1 VRGRRKG
8 WRKFGFSLVSL
19 PFFYTYASA
28 DSFAN
33 VRLLVLALPRMYTG
47 WYRTDVVV
55 EF

>member
-1 VRGRRKG
+1 MLKV
-8 WRKFGFSLVSL
+8 WFSVVTL
-19 PFFYTYASA
+19 PFLYMYASVG
-28 DSFAN
+28 SFAN